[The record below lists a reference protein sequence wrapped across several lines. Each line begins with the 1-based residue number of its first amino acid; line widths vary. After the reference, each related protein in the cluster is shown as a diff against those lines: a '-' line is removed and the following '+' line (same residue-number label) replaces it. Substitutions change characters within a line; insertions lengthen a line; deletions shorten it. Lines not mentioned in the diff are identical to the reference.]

1 MHKCAMALYK
11 KQHSSNICEYAPIA
25 KALLIPSMD
34 ELTRARLKQKFD
46 IAYLIAKEKMS
57 FKKMKLLCELEE
69 RHEVEVIEM
78 TTFVKFIALDLQQQ
92 LRKSRWMLALI
103 VAILKKSYF

>member
-1 MHKCAMALYK
+1 
-11 KQHSSNICEYAPIA
+11 
-25 KALLIPSMD
+25 MD